1 MATLKD
7 IQIRITSIKNT
18 QQITRAMKLVSASKM
33 KRAEDRIVEARP
45 YSDKLRA
52 IVANLAEGM
61 ESSAHPLLEKRDGG
75 KAVIILI
82 TSDKGLCGGLNNNLC
97 KALNQHLQENGSQF
111 DSIELTTFGKK
122 GTEFFQKTDLEIS
135 NIYRNL
141 REEEMLRSASQKTK
155 ELIQQ
160 YSKGEYNHILLAFNR
175 FKNVISQ
182 IPTVRNILPLEAP
195 TEETKTAEDQAEF
208 LFEPSTTEILNTLL
222 PQYVENQVYTAMLDG
237 FASEHAARMTA
248 MDAATENAAEMIE
261 SLQLQ
266 YNRARQSAIT
276 SELIEIISGAEAA
289 V

>member
-1 MATLKD
+1 
-7 IQIRITSIKNT
+7 
-18 QQITRAMKLVSASKM
+18 
-33 KRAEDRIVEARP
+33 
-45 YSDKLRA
+45 
-52 IVANLAEGM
+52 
-61 ESSAHPLLEKRDGG
+61 
-75 KAVIILI
+75 
-82 TSDKGLCGGLNNNLC
+82 
-97 KALNQHLQENGSQF
+97 
-111 DSIELTTFGKK
+111 
-122 GTEFFQKTDLEIS
+122 
-135 NIYRNL
+135 
-141 REEEMLRSASQKTK
+141 MLRSASEKTK
-155 ELIQQ
+155 ELIHQ
-160 YSKGEYNHILLAFNR
+160 YTKGEYNHILLAFNR

-195 TEETKTAEDQAEF
+195 TEESKNAEDQAEF
-208 LFEPSTTEILNTLL
+208 LFEPSPTEILNTLL

>member
-7 IQIRITSIKNT
+7 IQIRITSIQNT

-33 KRAEDRIVEARP
+33 KRAEDRIVQARP
-45 YSDKLRA
+45 YSDKLRGT
-52 IVANLAEGM
+52 VSNLSQGIDP
-61 ESSAHPLLEKRDGG
+61 STHPLLEQREGG
-75 KAVIILI
+75 KAIAILV
-82 TSDKGLCGGLNNNLC
+82 TSDRGLCGGLNSNLC
-97 KALNQHLQENGSQF
+97 KALDQYLQENSSKY
-111 DSIELTTFGKK
+111 DSVELAAFGKK
-122 GTEFFQKTDLEIS
+122 GAEFFQKTDF
-135 NIYRNL
+135 NVTTIYRNL
-141 REEEMLRSASQKTK
+141 REDEMLSAATEKTK

-160 YSKGEYNHILLAFNR
+160 YSKGEFNHILLAFNHFR
-175 FKNVISQ
+175 NVISQ
-182 IPTVRNILPLEAP
+182 VPTVRNILPIEASA
-195 TEETKTAEDQAEF
+195 EENESSEDQAEF
-208 LFEPSTTEILNTLL
+208 IFEPSPEEILNILL